1 MSPSVRVAAVI
12 PVHNRK
18 ELTLQCLKSMRRLLL
33 EGIEL
38 RIFVVDDGSTDGT
51 SEALRNEYPEVEI
64 VEGDGHLWYTGAINA
79 GIKKAFD
86 SDPDYFLLMN
96 DDQVFDDGALHHLVG
111 TAEAI
116 GNCAVGG
123 LLLLWDTPH
132 RIFQVSPMWRIRWGG
147 WRHWQK
153 QTVWSIPD
161 TPWEVDLIVGN
172 CLLVPADAIKRHGP
186 MDTVRFPNFGD
197 AELTPR
203 LKRKGLR
210 LVLEPKARIF
220 CQPNSLPPSVERM
233 TWSERYRH
241 LCSDLRMTQNIRRRW
256 YAWIAGAP
264 NPLSGAIAFIVFF
277 LRHLIGRNL
286 EGDYGSRCE
295 EPELKSLLAERKI
308 LKVKPRVA

>member
-18 ELTLQCLKSMRRLLL
+18 ELTLQCLKSMGRLVL

-38 RIFVVDDGSTDGT
+38 RICVVDDGSEDGT
-51 SEALRNEYPEVEI
+51 AEALRSEYPEVEI
-64 VEGDGHLWYTGAINA
+64 VQGDGNLWYTGAINA
-79 GIKKAFD
+79 GIEKAFD
-86 SDPDYFLLMN
+86 WNPNYFLLMN
-96 DDQVFDDGALHHLVG
+96 DDQVFDADALRHLVG

-132 RIFQVSPMWRIRWGG
+132 RIFQVSPMWRMRWGG
-147 WRHWQK
+147 WRHWQN

-161 TPWEVDLIVGN
+161 MPWEVDLIVGN
-172 CLLVPADAIKRHGP
+172 CLLVPAEAIKAHGP
-186 MDTVRFPNFGD
+186 MDAVRFPNYGD

-210 LVLEPKARIF
+210 LVLEPRARVF
-220 CQPNSLPPSVERM
+220 CQPNNLPPSVERM

-241 LCSDLRMTQNIRRRW
+241 LWSDLRMTQNIRRRW
-256 YAWIAGAP
+256 RAWIAGAP
-264 NPLSGAIAFIVFF
+264 DPLNGALAFLVFF
-277 LRHLIGRNL
+277 MRYLLRRNL
-286 EGDYGSRCE
+286 EGGYGHNCK
-295 EPELKSLLAERKI
+295 EPELRTLIPSRKI
-308 LKVKPRVA
+308 LKVESRVS